1 MKVHFALF
9 INYCS
14 QMSNLSQS
22 SQRSNVKRRRRRRSQ
37 GSISATEVT
46 RSNTHLEVS
55 TQSENRSQ
63 NLTVDRTVGS
73 HDQAVESMLVSH
85 DQSQD
90 GRTGSHDD
98 LDMTVDRMERLS
110 EERETQSSK

>member
-1 MKVHFALF
+1 
-9 INYCS
+9 
-14 QMSNLSQS
+14 MSDVGDEEGHRGQS
-22 SQRSNVKRRRRRRSQ
+22 VPLRSQ
-37 GSISATEVT
+37 GQ
-46 RSNTHLEVS
+46 THILKLA

>member
-9 INYCS
+9 VNYCS

-22 SQRSNVKRRRRRRSQ
+22 SQRSNVRRRKPRRSQ

-46 RSNTHLEVS
+46 RSNPHLEVS

-63 NLTVDRTVGS
+63 NLSVDRTVGS
-73 HDQAVESMLVSH
+73 HDQAVESVLVSH